1 VNQRNKTAVFLA
13 ILITQTISLIG
24 SRMTAVGMGIWVFKR
39 TGSATP
45 LLLASFFAE
54 MPGMLFGSL
63 AGVLVD
69 RWPRKWVMILAD
81 SGQATGS
88 LLLLASLL
96 SGRFELWHLYGVS
109 LLQGTFAIFQS
120 PAENATTTLLVPEGW
135 RERANAIRETIFPMA
150 GVGAPVLAGLVIA
163 WIGVP
168 GIIAI
173 DLTTFVIA
181 VLVVLYLRIP
191 QPKATQEGSH
201 GRGSMKGE
209 LSAVLR
215 FLFARPALGY
225 FILFGVFLNFML
237 NGPLELTIPYLLT
250 ITGKEQTAGGLM
262 GVASLGAMAGAL
274 LMTAWGGT
282 RPRIHTLMPVLML
295 SGVMFIV
302 YGTTRQP
309 LILGVALFLLMAPLP
324 ISGTIFVSILQ
335 VKTPPDLQG
344 RLFALESQL
353 GFVGSTA
360 SFLLTG
366 PLVDKVLEP
375 AAKGPGWQVVAPI
388 VGQGPG
394 AGIGLLEV
402 VTGVLIL
409 VVTVGMYAWPLIRKM
424 EMNLPDYAAVEAEEQ
439 A

>member
-1 VNQRNKTAVFLA
+1 MNQRNKTSVFLT
-13 ILITQTISLIG
+13 ILVTQTISLVG
-24 SRMTAVGMGIWVFKR
+24 SRMTAVGMGIWVFTR

-54 MPGMLFGSL
+54 LPGMLFGSL

-69 RWPRKWVMILAD
+69 RWPRKWVMVLAD
-81 SGQATGS
+81 SGQAAGS

-109 LLQGTFAIFQS
+109 LLQGTFSIFQS
-120 PAENATTTLLVPEGW
+120 PAENATTTLLVPENW
-135 RERANAIRETIFPMA
+135 RERANAIREMIFPMA
-150 GVGAPVLAGLVIA
+150 GVGAPVLAGMVIA

-173 DLTTFVIA
+173 DLATFVIA
-181 VLVVLYLRIP
+181 VFVVLALRIP
-191 QPKATQEGSH
+191 QPKSTIEGDH
-201 GRGSMKGE
+201 GRGSVKGE

-237 NGPLELTIPYLLT
+237 NGPLELAIPYLLT
-250 ITGKEQTAGGLM
+250 ITGKEQVAGGLM
-262 GVASLGAMAGAL
+262 GIMSLGALAGAL

-295 SGVMFIV
+295 SGMMFIV

-309 LILGVALFLLMAPLP
+309 LILGAALFFLMAPLP
-324 ISGTIFVSILQ
+324 ISGTIFISIMQ

-375 AAKGPGWQVVAPI
+375 AARQPGWQVVAPL
-388 VGQGPG
+388 VGQGAG

-402 VTGVLIL
+402 VTGVIIL
-409 VVTVGMYAWPLIRKM
+409 VITAGMYAWPLIRRM
-424 EMNLPDYAAVEAEEQ
+424 EASLPDYAPAEAQ
-439 A
+439 D

>member
-1 VNQRNKTAVFLA
+1 VNLRNKTGVFLT
-13 ILITQTISLIG
+13 ILITQTISLVG

-54 MPGMLFGSL
+54 LPGMLFGSL

-120 PAENATTTLLVPEGW
+120 PAENATTTLLVPETW
-135 RERANAIRETIFPMA
+135 RERANAIREAVFPMA
-150 GVGAPVLAGLVIA
+150 GVGAPVLAGLVYA
-163 WIGVP
+163 WVGVA

-173 DLTTFVIA
+173 DLASFLLAVCV
-181 VLVVLYLRIP
+181 VLVLRIP
-191 QPKATQEGSH
+191 QPQASVEGSH
-201 GRGSMKGE
+201 GRGSLRGE
-209 LSAVLR
+209 IGAVLR

-225 FILFGVFLNFML
+225 FILYGVFMNFML
-237 NGPLELTIPYLLT
+237 NGPLELAIPYLLT
-250 ITGKEQTAGGLM
+250 ITGNEQMAGGLM
-262 GVASLGAMAGAL
+262 GIMSLGALGGAL

-282 RPRIHTLMPVLML
+282 RPRIHTLMPGLLL
-295 SGVMFIV
+295 SGAMFIV

-309 LILGVALFLLMAPLP
+309 IILAAALFLLMAPLP
-324 ISGTIFVSILQ
+324 IANTVTVSILQ

-353 GFVGSTA
+353 GFIGSTA

-375 AAKGPGWQVVAPI
+375 AARQPGWRAVAPL
-388 VGQGPG
+388 VGQGAG

-409 VVTVGMYAWPLIRKM
+409 VVTAGMYAWPLIRRM
-424 EMNLPDYAAVEAEEQ
+424 ESSLPDYAPAEAQ
-439 A
+439 D